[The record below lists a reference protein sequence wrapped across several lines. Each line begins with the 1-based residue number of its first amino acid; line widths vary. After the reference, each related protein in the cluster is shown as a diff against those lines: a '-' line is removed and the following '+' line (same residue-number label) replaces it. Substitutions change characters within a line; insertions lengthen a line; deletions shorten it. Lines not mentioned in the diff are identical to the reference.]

1 MFFRV
6 KIITFIFLM
15 IIASTQAAH
24 ADTIHLLNGDKL
36 TGKIDVMT
44 NGKLKLTT
52 TYAGQIIID
61 WGQVQSLDSDQK
73 MKVYIKPDQQLEG
86 DNTAIAIKSEQTH
99 NIGHEK
105 NIKTSEVAAIN
116 SSPKDYTFK
125 GGIQAGWNK
134 ASGNTRKENIGA
146 SFDLTYATGKNR
158 WKTRGNHYWA
168 KSSGK
173 RSDYNWLLSAEYNRF
188 LDKKIY
194 VTGSGQIQ
202 QDQFQDLKLR
212 SIVGTGLGYQFFDS
226 KKLNLSVEAGPAYI
240 WEDYSTHDSRDYA
253 AGKWGINFNWWVF
266 PDHLNLFHNQMGLVS
281 LEDSNHWL
289 WQSQSGIMFP
299 IVKRFFGS
307 FQYNYDWTNDP
318 VPGKKQD
325 DSRLMFNLGYSFAD
339 FPSLF
344 D

>member
-1 MFFRV
+1 MFFRI
-6 KIITFIFLM
+6 KIITFIFFM
-15 IIASTQAAH
+15 IIASTPSAR

-52 TYAGQIIID
+52 TYAGEIVID
-61 WGQVQSLDSDQK
+61 WGQVLALDSDHK
-73 MKVYIKPDQQLEG
+73 MKIYIKPDQKIE
-86 DNTAIAIKSEQTH
+86 TASSTKAELSRT
-99 NIGHEK
+99 IGHNK
-105 NIKTSEVAAIN
+105 DIKTSEVAAIN
-116 SSPKDYTFK
+116 SIPKDYTFK
-125 GGIQAGWNK
+125 GGIRAGVNK
-134 ASGNTRKENIGA
+134 ASGNTRKESIGA
-146 SFDLTYATGKNR
+146 SFDLAYTTGNNR

-168 KSSGK
+168 SSKGQ
-173 RSDYNWLLSAEYNRF
+173 RSDYNWLLSADYNRF
-188 LDKKIY
+188 LDKKIF

-212 SIVGTGLGYQFFDS
+212 SLVGTGLGYQFFDS
-226 KKLNLSVEAGPAYI
+226 KELALSVEAGPAYV
-240 WEDYSTHDSRDYA
+240 WEDYSTNDSKDYL

-266 PDHLNLFHNQMGLVS
+266 TDHLNLFHNQMGFIS
-281 LEDSNHWL
+281 LENSKHWI

-299 IVKRFFGS
+299 IVKRFFGA